1 MKKILMSIGVL
12 AILCVGVVACG
23 NDDKQEDSQKK
34 ISLTVENE
42 DLQTDSSKTATIK
55 GKTEP
60 FADIQV
66 EGRFTSGDEKKN
78 TQADKEGNFSQTVDW
93 QTNYKVVAEKDGVK
107 SNTVTVKVTHPQ

>member
-1 MKKILMSIGVL
+1 MKKLIFLILLFSVVL
-12 AILCVGVVACG
+12 VACG
-23 NDDKQEDSQKK
+23 NASDANKNSKDK

-66 EGRFTSGDEKKN
+66 KGRFTSGDEKKN

-107 SNTVTVKVTHPQ
+107 SNTVTVNVTHPQ